1 MVELEARNGAEHWQA
16 EQLEAATLN
25 VPVSGEIIM
34 HHDILFVSHFMR
46 GLSKSFPL
54 SGHIITRLENGD

>member
-34 HHDILFVSHFMR
+34 HHDIVFL
-46 GLSKSFPL
+46 LSFYAGSVQVISPVRT
-54 SGHIITRLENGD
+54 HYY